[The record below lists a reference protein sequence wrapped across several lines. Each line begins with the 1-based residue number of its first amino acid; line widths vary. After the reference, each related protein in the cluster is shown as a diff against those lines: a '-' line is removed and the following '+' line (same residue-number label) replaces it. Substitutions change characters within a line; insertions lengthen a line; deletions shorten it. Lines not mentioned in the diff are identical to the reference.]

1 MDAHSLAVYVKTKD
15 IYEDI
20 SQDFENDLIHQ
31 TMMKKT
37 IAIGKNKKVID
48 LMKDLGGKKMKEF
61 IALRCMLT

>member
-1 MDAHSLAVYVKTKD
+1 MDAHSFVVHVKTKD
-15 IYEDI
+15 IYENI

-31 TMMKKT
+31 TMIKKT

-48 LMKDLGGKKMKEF
+48 LMKDLGGRIMKEF